1 MNLQHEYVEGQGR
14 PHFAELLAR
23 YQGWSDEAAAAPGSR
38 LDVAYGPHARQRFD
52 HFPAQAPA
60 QGVLLYLHAGYWQS
74 RDKAQFRFV
83 APPLQQRGLHVVAVN
98 YPLCPEVSLARL
110 VGAVRPCAAAVRRYL
125 RGQGVPALPLVVAGH
140 SAGAHL
146 AVELALAGQEP
157 GAGADDQVDGVLG
170 ISGVYDPQPLLSTT
184 LNANLRLDVAAAQA
198 ADVAA
203 RVHPGCIPGLWVVG
217 GAETAAFLA
226 QNDRMHAAWQSAQP
240 WSRSLVVPQ
249 ADHFTVLQS
258 WVDGQGGWT
267 AAFDAWW
274 SAAGSQHGLP
284 AD

>member
-14 PHFAELLAR
+14 VHFPALLAR
-23 YQGWSDEAAAAPGSR
+23 YQSLSDQAAAAPGSR
-38 LDVAYGPHARQRFD
+38 LDLAYGRHARQRFD
-52 HFPAQAPA
+52 HFPARAAA

-74 RDKAQFRFV
+74 RDKALFRFI

-110 VGAVRPCAAAVRRYL
+110 VEAVRPCVAAVRRDL
-125 RGQGVPALPLVVAGH
+125 RGQNIPVLPLVVAGH

-157 GAGADDQVDGVLG
+157 GAGADAQVDGVLG

-184 LNANLRLDVAAAQA
+184 LNANLRLDAEAARA
-198 ADVAA
+198 ADVTS
-203 RVHPGCIPGLWVVG
+203 RVQPGRIPGLWVVG

-226 QNDRMHAAWQSAQP
+226 QNDCMHAAWQSQQP
-240 WSRSLVVPQ
+240 WSRRLVVPN

-258 WVDGQGGWT
+258 WVDGHGGWD
-267 AAFDAWW
+267 AAVAAWW
-274 SAAGSQHGLP
+274 NAVRTQQASSAG
-284 AD
+284 